1 MSTSSL
7 FASPCFSGDCGLCL
21 NCSGN
26 YETTMSHKKSK
37 SFMKREDLS
46 KIYGKQNLEECEKEY
61 MQEMK
66 ELCKK
71 RNYKNPELR
80 GTMPLKIMFQDN
92 KYTFVSEYHDLVC
105 HEPMCQARYENSV
118 DHIRKSH
125 FNCIPIYQRDK
136 NKANLCAICMNRF
149 KIF

>member
-1 MSTSSL
+1 MSTTSL
-7 FASPCFSGDCGLCL
+7 FASPCFSGECGLCL

-46 KIYGKQNLEECEKEY
+46 KIYGKQNLEEYEKEY

-71 RNYKNPELR
+71 RNYKNPEVR
-80 GTMPLKIMFQDN
+80 GTMPLKIIFQEN
-92 KYTFVSEYHDLVC
+92 KYNFVPEYHDLVC
-105 HEPMCQARYENSV
+105 DEPICQARYENSV
-118 DHIRKSH
+118 DHIRNTH
-125 FNCIPIYQRDK
+125 FNCIPMYQREK
-136 NKANLCAICMNRF
+136 NKTNLCAICMNKF